1 MGMYTSLI
9 LLILQVLN
17 NLSVKQED
25 GESGGSTVEVLLGGG
40 DGRSR
45 GPGGAGDCCRYDRS
59 QAPTKQEEEGV
70 LQ

>member
-1 MGMYTSLI
+1 MGMYTPPMLF
-9 LLILQVLN
+9 ILQVLN

-45 GPGGAGDCCRYDRS
+45 GPGGAGHCCGYDGS
-59 QAPTKQEEEGV
+59 QAAD
-70 LQ
+70 